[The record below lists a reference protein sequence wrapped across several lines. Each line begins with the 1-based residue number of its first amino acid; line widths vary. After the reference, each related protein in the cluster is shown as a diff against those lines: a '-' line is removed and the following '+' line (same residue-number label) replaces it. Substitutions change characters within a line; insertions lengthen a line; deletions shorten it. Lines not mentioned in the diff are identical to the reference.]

1 VDPRRLALIRSGGEG
16 RITVGSGYLI
26 APGLVL
32 TARHA
37 LTDRTTGRFWQTV
50 KVSVGHEREG
60 ELTRTSAELLWV
72 HPTGLDIALLRLAQ
86 EIPVPDAVRWGRPEG
101 PAPLPYRGLGYPW
114 AAKNGDLREPELLRG
129 FLPVLSGGRDRY
141 VLDQTPAP
149 APRAG
154 GKNAW
159 GGASGAA
166 IFCGDHL
173 VGVVTEED
181 QAYGARRLIA
191 VPVSSFA
198 TDGTFAE
205 HLGGCP
211 ELAAI
216 GAQLPK
222 AGPGA
227 ERTPT
232 ERRLENLLRPLFP
245 DEATLGMRGRELARE
260 LGYDTAGYAPG
271 TADLVALTKAHR
283 RALATLGEILA
294 PIARGETRTALTTLL
309 TTARALGH
317 GALLSPSEYGDLLS
331 HLRRSREE
339 DATRIRRAAVE
350 ALRLEVLPDVL
361 TRSSLDE
368 DHLADV
374 IEELER
380 LPGIGFPALLRLVE
394 YVAADAGGELG
405 DALRAWSETVAGRL
419 GIVREV
425 LDERRT
431 DAERWAKRLVSP
443 VSRVVMTLKR
453 DDDAEDERYWC
464 GILLVR
470 DDGTPRVLKEAESLS
485 KTPTEVASSLSEAV
499 LAVQREPGQG
509 DTVPWVTVEV
519 HRDTLHHGVD
529 EWVPGADDDIL
540 PARPIG
546 ADYRVSLSCPEL
558 RARSEEDRDRRWKHG
573 RQATLVVDPTC
584 TGRDRLVH
592 LLRTE
597 HRDTA
602 RVVLHGPADQ
612 RRPLLLA
619 ALALGAPVVLWDRD
633 ADGHEDA
640 GRLADLAPAGDL
652 DGLPERIR
660 HFRSE
665 AVAAAGERRARPSLV
680 WEPEG
685 RPPRIEPLRFAD
697 PVRGTNAP

>member
-1 VDPRRLALIRSGGEG
+1 MDPRRLALIRSGGEG
-16 RITVGSGYLI
+16 RVTVGSGYLI
-26 APGLVL
+26 APRLVL

-37 LTDRTTGRFWQTV
+37 LIDRETEEFWRTI
-50 KVSVGHEREG
+50 KVGIGHERDG

-72 HPTGLDIALLRLAQ
+72 HPAGLDIALLLLDR
-86 EIPVPDAVRWGRPEG
+86 EIPLTEPAPVRWGRPEG
-101 PAPLPYRGLGYPW
+101 LAPLPYQGLGYPW
-114 AAKNGDLREPELLRG
+114 SAKNGALRTPEHLRG
-129 FLPVLSGGRDRY
+129 FLPLLSGGRDRY

-154 GKNAW
+154 GGNAW

-173 VGVVTEED
+173 VGVVTQED

-198 TDGTFAE
+198 GDGTFAE

-211 ELAAI
+211 ELSAI
-216 GAQLPK
+216 GASLPR
-222 AGPGA
+222 AGA
-227 ERTPT
+227 ERTRT
-232 ERRLENLLRPLFP
+232 ERELETLLRPLFS

-260 LGYDTAGYAPG
+260 LGYDTTGYEPV
-271 TADLVALTKAHR
+271 TADLVALTEAHP

-294 PIARGETRTALTTLL
+294 PTVRDTTRTALTTVL
-309 TTARALGH
+309 TTARALGR
-317 GALLSPSEYGDLLS
+317 GALLSPNEYGDLLAL
-331 HLRRSREE
+331 LRRSH
-339 DATRIRRAAVE
+339 DDDPTRIPRAAVE
-350 ALRLEVLPDVL
+350 ALRHHVLPEEL
-361 TRSSLDE
+361 TRPRLAQ

-374 IEELER
+374 IAELEK
-380 LPGIGFPALLRLVE
+380 LAENGFPALLRLVE
-394 YVAADAGGELG
+394 YVAAATGGEHG
-405 DALRAWSETVAGRL
+405 DALRSWSDRVAGRL

-431 DAERWAKRLVSP
+431 DAERWAKRLVCP
-443 VSRVVMTLKR
+443 VSRVVMTLER
-453 DDDAEDERYWC
+453 DDEAQDERYRC
-464 GILLVR
+464 RILLAR
-470 DDGTPRVLKEAESLS
+470 DDGTHRVLKEAESLS
-485 KTPTEVASSLSEAV
+485 KTPTEVASCLSEAV
-499 LAVQREPGQG
+499 LAVRREPGQG
-509 DTVPWVTVEV
+509 DKVPWVTVEV
-519 HRDTLHHGVD
+519 GRDALQRAVD
-529 EWVPGADDDIL
+529 EWVPGDGDDIL

-573 RQATLVVDPTC
+573 RQSTLVVDPTC
-584 TGRDRLVH
+584 AGRDRLVH
-592 LLRTE
+592 LLSTE

-612 RRPLLLA
+612 RKPLLLA

-665 AVAAAGERRARPSLV
+665 AVAGAEERRARPSLV

-697 PVRGTNAP
+697 PVRGTNAS